1 MTVSNICR
9 STRFVDRRGY
19 DLLNYILNIS
29 LYVEST
35 TPYISTFYRVAQI
48 FTFIVA
54 SSQVSVLNSISY
66 FFSMRSILRQI
77 VAVLAL
83 VGITTSMVPATFAV
97 TYTAQAAADKLAA
110 SGFIVDQSANPAA
123 YRLADN
129 LLRQEAVGTAANVL
143 GILTTPLSSYVCKGQ
158 FSDVK
163 ASSGWVCRAA
173 ELAAAAGLTNAANAT
188 FRPQDNLS
196 RYEALVFALRAAGL
210 VPAGSQTQAGLIQ
223 LGVDNGLI
231 TSAAGFNATA
241 AATRGEFFQYV
252 VRALDAAETPELCEV
267 LGICPNNPGTPN
279 TSGSVSVS
287 LPSGQPSGTLVAG
300 QATAELAKIAFS
312 GNGTVTSVS
321 LQRIGVSADATL
333 SNVYLFD
340 GATRLTD
347 AASVTNGGV
356 ITFNNPA
363 GIFTVSGSK
372 TITVKSDIAGSTSGQ
387 TVGVRLTGFQA
398 AGQAVGSANLSGNV
412 QTIATATLA
421 SVTAGTVT
429 PSGSTINP
437 GPAQTLWQST
447 LNVTQRDVYLKRIAF
462 RQVGSAPAN
471 ALQNFRLFVNGV
483 QVGNV
488 VPSMD
493 INSYVTF
500 DLSGNAALLAAG
512 SRIVRV
518 EADVVSGASRTVQLS
533 LRQAADIDLVD
544 KDYGVNITP
553 TSTPWVAASATTISG
568 VSGGTLT
575 IQRDTSAPSGDVTK
589 DATDVL
595 IGKFTAQ
602 AFGEAI
608 KIETLRAGYDATGT
622 DIASLR
628 NGRVLVNGVQYGSTA
643 TLNETTGTSYT
654 LNYVV
659 PAGQTA
665 TIEVRAD
672 IFDNDG
678 TDNIDPNDTI
688 TGTIVAGTSNA
699 VRQDSLGYL
708 SVPAS
713 TVSGQTYTVKTASA
727 VLLKNSSYADQT
739 INIPQTGYKLGVW
752 NITAG
757 TAEDLNVNTVSVDF
771 TAVTGA
777 TFTAADLTNV
787 QIKVGNTVS
796 TVYPTVSAT
805 GNTFSIPT
813 TVVPKGSSATVE
825 VWANILSG
833 GITATHSI
841 KATATVSG
849 NSAVSGTAV
858 TTSAVDG
865 QTIAYNTGSFTI
877 SVDGSSPVARAV
889 SGNQEVTGAVYKFQ
903 ASNDNF
909 TIKEVD
915 VSVASATVAGVVSAV
930 KLYDG
935 ATLIASIPF
944 TGSDADSG
952 TNNMASFTGLNI
964 VVPSGTSKLLR
975 AALVLNNIGQG
986 AGSTQQNAAVQVDR
1000 VRYQDSAG
1008 SVTTSTTDYNG
1019 NALIVYKAV
1028 PTLAY
1033 VTPTNASNK
1042 IVNGATRD
1050 LYSMTIS
1057 APASTV
1063 SANGVTVKQI
1073 RLAAN
1078 WNDGGAAGDALELE
1092 QMKLI
1097 LDGSDI
1103 TTSDVTLQD
1112 QAGNTVE
1119 STSGLLED
1127 DTYLVIS
1134 WDTGKELAIGAG
1146 QTRTLVVR
1154 GVAQGFNVLDAAA
1167 NPTDS
1172 VALQL
1177 VADSAAQTAA
1187 HTFLNGG
1194 TAGTADMWF
1203 LHDSAAATN
1212 AGGEAANFIWSD
1224 VSANPHATAEN
1235 ASSSAD
1241 WSNGYKIYDDL
1252 ATAQFS
1258 MN

>member
-1 MTVSNICR
+1 MIIFSPQNIINKSISFIFALLSFLFVLPQMFVSN
-9 STRFVDRRGY
+9 S
-19 DLLNYILNIS
+19 
-29 LYVEST
+29 
-35 TPYISTFYRVAQI
+35 I
-48 FTFIVA
+48 F
-54 SSQVSVLNSISY
+54 Y
-66 FFSMRSILRQI
+66 FFLMRSILRQI

-83 VGITTSMVPATFAV
+83 VGITTSMVPAAFAA
-97 TYTAQAAADKLAA
+97 TYTAQSAADKLAA

-143 GILTTPLSSYVCKGQ
+143 GILTVPLDQYVCQNK
-158 FSDVK
+158 FSDVT
-163 ASSGWVCRAA
+163 AASGWVCRAA
-173 ELAAAAGLTNAANAT
+173 ELAANAGLTNAANAT
-188 FRPQDNLS
+188 FRPKDNLS

-231 TSAAGFNATA
+231 TSSAGFNANA
-241 AATRGEFFQYV
+241 SATRGEFFQYV
-252 VRALDAAETPELCEV
+252 VRGLDAAETPELCEV
-267 LGICPNNPGTPN
+267 LGICPTNPGTPN

-287 LPSGQPSGTLVAG
+287 LPSGQPNGTLVGG
-300 QATAELAKIAFS
+300 QATAELAKVTFS
-312 GNGTVTSVS
+312 GNGTVTGVT
-321 LQRIGVSADATL
+321 LQRIGVSSDATL

-347 AASVTNGGV
+347 AASVTNGGA

-363 GIFTVSGSK
+363 GLFTVSGSK
-372 TITVKSDIAGSTSGQ
+372 TITVKSDIAASVNAVSTSGQ
-387 TVGVRLTGFQA
+387 TVGVKVTGFQA
-398 AGQAVGSANLSGNV
+398 AGQAVGAANLSGNI
-412 QTIATATLA
+412 QTIASATLA
-421 SVTAGTVT
+421 AVSAGTVT

-447 LNVTQRDVYLKRIAF
+447 LNITQRDVYLKRIAF

-471 ALQNFRLFVNGV
+471 SLQNFKLFVNGV

-500 DLSGNAALLAAG
+500 DLSGSAALLAAG

-575 IQRDTSAPSGDVTK
+575 IQKDTSAPSADVTK

-608 KIETLRAGYDATGT
+608 KIETLKAGYTT
-622 DIASLR
+622 SNTNINSLR
-628 NGRVLVNGVQYGSTA
+628 NGRLLVNGVQYGSTA
-643 TLNETTGTSYT
+643 TLTENTGTSYT
-654 LNYVV
+654 VNYVV

-672 IFDNDG
+672 IYDNDG
-678 TDNIDPNDTI
+678 TDSMSANDTI

-713 TVSGQTYTVKTASA
+713 DVSGQTYTVKTASA
-727 VLLKNSSYADQT
+727 TLLKNSSYANQT
-739 INIPQTGYKLGVW
+739 INIPQTGYKLGAW

-771 TAVTGA
+771 TAVSGT

-787 QIKVGNTVS
+787 QIKVGNSVS

-805 GNTFSIPT
+805 SNTFSIPT

-825 VWANILSG
+825 VWVNVLSG
-833 GITATHSI
+833 GITATDSI

-915 VSVASATVAGVVSAV
+915 VSVSSATVAGVVSAV

-952 TNNMASFTGLNI
+952 SNNMASFTGLNI
-964 VVPSGTSKLLR
+964 VVPSGSSKLLT
-975 AALVLNNIGQG
+975 AKLMLNNIGQG
-986 AGSTQQNAAVQVDR
+986 VGSTQQNAAVQIDR

-1033 VTPTNASNK
+1033 VTPTGATNK
-1042 IVNGATRD
+1042 LVNGASRD

-1063 SANGVTVKQI
+1063 SANGVTLKQL
-1073 RLAAN
+1073 RLAVS
-1078 WNDGGAAGDALELE
+1078 WNDGGAAGDALEVE

-1103 TTSDVTLQD
+1103 TSSDVTIQD
-1112 QAGNTVE
+1112 VGGNTAE
-1119 STSGLLED
+1119 STSGLTEAD
-1127 DTYLVIS
+1127 AYVVIS
-1134 WDTGKELAIGAG
+1134 WDAGKELAIGAG
-1146 QTRTLVVR
+1146 QTRTLILR
-1154 GVAQGFNVLDAAA
+1154 GVAQGFNVLDAATT
-1167 NPTDS
+1167 PTDS
-1172 VALQL
+1172 VAFQL
-1177 VADSAAQTAA
+1177 AADSATQTAS
-1187 HTFLNGG
+1187 HTYLNGISG
-1194 TAGTADMWF
+1194 VTTVWG
-1203 LHDSAAATN
+1203 LHDSAAAT
-1212 AGGEAANFIWSD
+1212 GSGELHNFIWSD

-1252 ATAQFS
+1252 ATSQFS

>member
-1 MTVSNICR
+1 
-9 STRFVDRRGY
+9 
-19 DLLNYILNIS
+19 
-29 LYVEST
+29 
-35 TPYISTFYRVAQI
+35 
-48 FTFIVA
+48 
-54 SSQVSVLNSISY
+54 
-66 FFSMRSILRQI
+66 MRSILRQI

-188 FRPQDNLS
+188 FRPTANLS
-196 RYEALVFALRAAGL
+196 RFEALVFALRAAGL
-210 VPAGSQTQAGLIQ
+210 VPSEGLSQAALIQ

-252 VRALDAAETPELCEV
+252 VRALDAAETPELCDI
-267 LGICPNNPGTPN
+267 LGICPTNPGTPN

-287 LPSGQPSGTLVAG
+287 LSGAQPSTTLVKG
-300 QATAELAKIAFS
+300 QATAELAKITFS
-312 GNGTVTSVS
+312 GNGTVTAVN
-321 LQRIGVSADATL
+321 LQRLGVSSDSTL

-340 GATRLTD
+340 GAIRLTD

-356 ITFNNPA
+356 INFSNPA
-363 GIFTVSGSK
+363 GLFTVSGSK
-372 TITVKSDIAGSTSGQ
+372 TITVKSDIRNDSSVVGQ
-387 TVGVRLTGFQA
+387 TVGVKLTGFTSGTA
-398 AGQAVGSANLSGNV
+398 ASANLSGNL
-412 QTIATATLA
+412 QTIATADLA
-421 SVTAGTVT
+421 AVSAGTVT
-429 PSGSTINP
+429 PSNSTINP

-471 ALQNFRLFVNGV
+471 ALQNFKLFVNGV

-553 TSTPWVAASATTISG
+553 TSTPWVSTNVASPYGAVTISG
-568 VSGGTLT
+568 TSGGTLT
-575 IQRDTSAPSGDVTK
+575 IQKDTSAASADITA

-602 AFGEAI
+602 AFGESI
-608 KIETLRAGYDATGT
+608 KIETLKAGFTSSDPSMG
-622 DIASLR
+622 SLR

-643 TLNETTGTSYT
+643 TLVKTGSGGTSFT

-672 IFDNDG
+672 IYDNDG
-678 TDNIDPNDTI
+678 TNNVSANDTI
-688 TGTIVAGTSNA
+688 SGDIVAGTSNA

-713 TVSGQTYTVKTASA
+713 TVSAQTFTVKTATA
-727 VLLKNSSYADQT
+727 VLLKNASYADQT
-739 INIPQTGYKLGVW
+739 INIPQTGYKLGSW

-771 TAVTGA
+771 TAVSGA

-787 QIKVGNTVS
+787 QVKVGNSVS
-796 TVYPTVSAT
+796 TVYSTVSASS
-805 GNTFSIPT
+805 NTFSIPT
-813 TVVPKGSSATVE
+813 TVIPKGSSATVE

-849 NSAVSGTAV
+849 NSSVSGTAV

-944 TGSDADSG
+944 TGDDANSG

-964 VVPSGTSKLLR
+964 VVPTGTSKLLT
-975 AALVLNNIGQG
+975 AKLMLNNIGQG
-986 AGSTQQNAAVQVDR
+986 AGSTQQNAAVQIDR

-1008 SVTTSTTDYNG
+1008 SVSTDTTDYNG

-1033 VTPTNASNK
+1033 VTPTGAANK
-1042 IVNGATRD
+1042 LVNGSSRD

-1063 SANGVTVKQI
+1063 SANGITVKQI
-1073 RLAAN
+1073 RLPVA
-1078 WNDGGAAGDALELE
+1078 WNDAGAPGGDTLEVE
-1092 QMKLI
+1092 QMKLV

-1103 TTSDVTLQD
+1103 TSSDVTLQD

-1134 WDTGKELAIGAG
+1134 WDAGKELAIGAG
-1146 QTRTLVVR
+1146 QTRTLTVR
-1154 GVAQGFNVLDAAA
+1154 GIAQGFNATDGLAT
-1167 NPTDS
+1167 PTDS
-1172 VALQL
+1172 VSFQL
-1177 VADSAAQTAA
+1177 AADAAAQTAA
-1187 HTFLNGG
+1187 HTYLNGG
-1194 TAGTADMWF
+1194 TGSTADMWF
-1203 LHDSAAATN
+1203 LHDSATTTN
-1212 AGGEAANFIWSD
+1212 AGGEAANLIWSD
-1224 VSANPHATAEN
+1224 VSANPHLTSEN
-1235 ASSSAD
+1235 ATSSAD

-1252 ATAQFS
+1252 STAQFS